1 MTNLISTRRLAQ
13 SVTAF
18 VVAAII
24 GGAFVGGL
32 PGTAGAVAEP
42 AQTSS
47 VTTDRCAGGTEV
59 SSFVC
64 RNTWMAHSKLGA
76 R

>member
-1 MTNLISTRRLAQ
+1 MTNLISTRHLAQ

-18 VVAAII
+18 VAAMII
-24 GGAFVGGL
+24 GGALLAGL
-32 PGTAGAVAEP
+32 PGTAGTASEIV
-42 AQTSS
+42 QTSS
-47 VTTDRCAGGTEV
+47 ITTGRCAGGTEV

-64 RNTWMAHSKLGA
+64 RNTWMAHSKHSA

>member
-1 MTNLISTRRLAQ
+1 MMNLISTRHLAQ

-18 VVAAII
+18 VAAMII
-24 GGAFVGGL
+24 GGALLAGL
-32 PGTAGAVAEP
+32 PGRAGTASDIV
-42 AQTSS
+42 QTSS
-47 VTTDRCAGGTEV
+47 IASDRCAGGTEI

-64 RNTWMAHSKLGA
+64 RNTWMAHSKLST